1 MDRRRL
7 LLGAGT
13 GRGGV
18 AMVTVQNPAQ
28 EQAVMRLVGRG
39 LRPKVRF

>member
-13 GRGGV
+13 GRGGI
-18 AMVTVQNPAQ
+18 AMVTVQNPQ

-39 LRPKVRF
+39 LRPEVRF